1 MTFPFDGEDHKLHI
15 GESYSGGLQYH
26 SVKYDFKP
34 PSIDF
39 DKEGILES
47 DGTKCKIRFPNRT
60 TAEQNKKSTVYEGK
74 IQEIE
79 KECILIIDRK
89 TNTITLERVTSKVSV
104 RNSRE
109 RDDKTYDFPAKRTL
123 DRSAVSVSRS
133 SSSSRPAKVEKV
145 KREPTLP
152 VKKPRHELAAVKPK
166 LEPDDLIMPSLSS
179 VKSEP
184 IHDTTN
190 IIGLGGEG
198 SIKKERK
205 DVKTEPSSIF
215 SPDVNSESSSNS
227 SSSDDSDDNDSD
239 ESSDQESDR
248 SPKQETTPGDNTKED
263 LLNELYL
270 SDSESDSD
278 SN

>member
-1 MTFPFDGEDHKLHI
+1 
-15 GESYSGGLQYH
+15 
-26 SVKYDFKP
+26 
-34 PSIDF
+34 
-39 DKEGILES
+39 
-47 DGTKCKIRFPNRT
+47 
-60 TAEQNKKSTVYEGK
+60 
-74 IQEIE
+74 
-79 KECILIIDRK
+79 
-89 TNTITLERVTSKVSV
+89 
-104 RNSRE
+104 
-109 RDDKTYDFPAKRTL
+109 
-123 DRSAVSVSRS
+123 
-133 SSSSRPAKVEKV
+133 
-145 KREPTLP
+145 
-152 VKKPRHELAAVKPK
+152 
-166 LEPDDLIMPSLSS
+166 MPSLSS

-190 IIGLGGEG
+190 IIGLGGE

>member
-1 MTFPFDGEDHKLHI
+1 M
-15 GESYSGGLQYH
+15 
-26 SVKYDFKP
+26 V
-34 PSIDF
+34 SII
-39 DKEGILES
+39 KTRI
-47 DGTKCKIRFPNRT
+47 
-60 TAEQNKKSTVYEGK
+60 GK

-123 DRSAVSVSRS
+123 DRSAVSRS
-133 SSSSRPAKVEKV
+133 SSSSRPVKTEKM
-145 KREPTLP
+145 KREPSLP

-166 LEPDDLIMPSLSS
+166 VEPDDLIMPSLGGGTLG

-190 IIGLGGEG
+190 IIGLGGDQ
-198 SIKKERK
+198 SIKKERL

-215 SPDVNSESSSNS
+215 SP
-227 SSSDDSDDNDSD
+227 
-239 ESSDQESDR
+239 
-248 SPKQETTPGDNTKED
+248 GI
-263 LLNELYL
+263 LYQ
-270 SDSESDSD
+270 
-278 SN
+278 

>member
-1 MTFPFDGEDHKLHI
+1 M
-15 GESYSGGLQYH
+15 
-26 SVKYDFKP
+26 V
-34 PSIDF
+34 SI
-39 DKEGILES
+39 I
-47 DGTKCKIRFPNRT
+47 
-60 TAEQNKKSTVYEGK
+60 KSRNEIGK

-133 SSSSRPAKVEKV
+133 SSSRPVKSEKM
-145 KREPTLP
+145 KREPSLP

-166 LEPDDLIMPSLSS
+166 LEPDDLIMPSLGGGGTLG

-190 IIGLGGEG
+190 IIGLGGDQ
-198 SIKKERK
+198 SIKKERL

-215 SPDVNSESSSNS
+215 SP
-227 SSSDDSDDNDSD
+227 
-239 ESSDQESDR
+239 
-248 SPKQETTPGDNTKED
+248 GI
-263 LLNELYL
+263 LYQ
-270 SDSESDSD
+270 
-278 SN
+278 